1 MKEESGEK
9 KHIDNSC
16 GVVGVIFGILSL
28 VFLIVPFVG
37 VILGIIGVIFSYKQK
52 KIMNNKWARA
62 GLWMCWIAIIL
73 GTIWSIV
80 YVKGVIEFMEQYQEQ
95 LRVLQQSGGAGAL
108 A

>member
-9 KHIDNSC
+9 KHGDNSC
-16 GVVGVIFGILSL
+16 GVVGVVFGILSL
-28 VFLIVPFVG
+28 VFVIVPFAG
-37 VILGIIGVIFSYKQK
+37 VILGVIGIIFSYKQK
-52 KIMNNKWARA
+52 KVMANKWAKA
-62 GLWMCWIAIIL
+62 GLWMGWIAIIL

-95 LRVLQQSGGAGAL
+95 LRALQQGGGAGAL